1 MKQTDLPTTTALSKT
16 DSGIGTQ
23 LGAHGSAMRGN
34 LEPLS
39 EEKVERGLAWL
50 RRLPALQPTAL
61 PEKETVLRIQSALMI
76 SASGVWISARVAA
89 LLSPYYE
96 KDIPQAVRKME
107 AEDWE
112 QALSGFPQW
121 AIERAVR
128 WWKSDANADRR
139 KRPLEGDIVARCRVE
154 MDGVA
159 SASKVLE
166 MKQRGI
172 EHKPEPRERLSAE
185 RAAEIMRDVG
195 FGVKRM
201 E

>member
-1 MKQTDLPTTTALSKT
+1 MQEKT
-16 DSGIGTQ
+16 PMTHLVSQKNVDGRQSRQIGI
-23 LGAHGSAMRGN
+23 SN
-34 LEPLS
+34 LS
-39 EEKVERGLAWL
+39 ELTEEQIDKGLAWL
-50 RRLPALQPTAL
+50 RHSPQWQQNAL
-61 PEKETVLRIQSALMI
+61 PEKDTVLRIQKTLMTPC
-76 SASGVWISARVAA
+76 SGVWISARVAA

-96 KDIPQAVRKME
+96 KDTPQGAREME
-107 AEDWE
+107 ARDWE

-121 AIERAVR
+121 AIERSVR

-172 EHKPEPRERLSAE
+172 EHKPEPREKMTAD

>member
-1 MKQTDLPTTTALSKT
+1 MKQIDLETSTALSKT
-16 DSGIGTQ
+16 ASATGTQ

-34 LEPLS
+34 LETLS

-112 QALSGFPQW
+112 QALIGFPQW

-128 WWKSDANADRR
+128 WWKSDANTDRR

-172 EHKPEPRERLSAE
+172 EHKPEPRERLSAD

>member
-1 MKQTDLPTTTALSKT
+1 
-16 DSGIGTQ
+16 
-23 LGAHGSAMRGN
+23 MRGN
-34 LEPLS
+34 LQPLS
-39 EEKVERGLAWL
+39 EEKIDRGLAWL
-50 RRLPALQPTAL
+50 RRLPQLQPTSL

-128 WWKSDANADRR
+128 WWKSADNQDRR
-139 KRPLEGDIVARCRVE
+139 KRPMEGDIVARCRVE
-154 MDGVA
+154 MNGVP
-159 SASKVLE
+159 SAVQVLE
-166 MKQRGI
+166 LRRTGRDFSKK
-172 EHKPEPRERLSAE
+172 EEPRERISAE
-185 RAAEIMRDVG
+185 RAAELLREAG
-195 FGVKRM
+195 FAPKQM
-201 E
+201 PTE

>member
-1 MKQTDLPTTTALSKT
+1 MQEKTPMTHLVSQKNEDGRQSRQIGISNLS
-16 DSGIGTQ
+16 
-23 LGAHGSAMRGN
+23 
-34 LEPLS
+34 EPLS
-39 EEKVERGLAWL
+39 EEKLERGLAWL

-61 PEKETVLRIQSALMI
+61 PEKETVLRIQSALMT

-121 AIERAVR
+121 AIERSVR
-128 WWKSDANADRR
+128 WWKSDANTDRR

-166 MKQRGI
+166 MKQRGA
-172 EHKPEPRERLSAE
+172 EHTPEVRERLTAD

>member
-1 MKQTDLPTTTALSKT
+1 MQEKTQMTHLVSQKNVDGKQSRQTGISNLS
-16 DSGIGTQ
+16 
-23 LGAHGSAMRGN
+23 
-34 LEPLS
+34 EPLS
-39 EEKVERGLAWL
+39 EEKLERGLAWL

-61 PEKETVLRIQSALMI
+61 PEKETVLRIQSALMT

-166 MKQRGI
+166 MKQRGA
-172 EHKPEPRERLSAE
+172 EHKPEPRERLTAD

>member
-1 MKQTDLPTTTALSKT
+1 MQEKT
-16 DSGIGTQ
+16 PMTHLVSQKNVDGRQSRQIGI
-23 LGAHGSAMRGN
+23 SN
-34 LEPLS
+34 LS
-39 EEKVERGLAWL
+39 ELTEEQIDKGLAWL
-50 RRLPALQPTAL
+50 RHSPQWQQNAL
-61 PEKETVLRIQSALMI
+61 PEKDTVLRIQKTLMTPC
-76 SASGVWISARVAA
+76 SGVWISARVAA

-96 KDIPQAVRKME
+96 KDIPQAVREME
-107 AEDWE
+107 ARDWE

-121 AIERAVR
+121 AIERSVR
-128 WWKSDANADRR
+128 WWKSDANTDRR

-172 EHKPEPRERLSAE
+172 EHKPEPRERLTPD

>member
-1 MKQTDLPTTTALSKT
+1 MQEKTPMTHLVSQKNADGRQSRQIGISNLS
-16 DSGIGTQ
+16 G
-23 LGAHGSAMRGN
+23 
-34 LEPLS
+34 PLS
-39 EEKVERGLAWL
+39 EEMLDKGLAWL
-50 RRLPALQPTAL
+50 RRLPALQPTSL
-61 PEKETVLRIQSALMI
+61 PEKEDVLRIQKTLMTPTD
-76 SASGVWISARVAA
+76 GVWMVARVAA

-128 WWKSDANADRR
+128 WWKSDANTDRR

-166 MKQRGI
+166 MKQRGA
-172 EHKPEPRERLSAE
+172 EHKPEPRERLTAD

>member
-1 MKQTDLPTTTALSKT
+1 MQEKTPMTHLVSQKNVDGRQSRQIGISNLS
-16 DSGIGTQ
+16 G
-23 LGAHGSAMRGN
+23 
-34 LEPLS
+34 PLS

-172 EHKPEPRERLSAE
+172 EHKPEPRERLTAD

>member
-1 MKQTDLPTTTALSKT
+1 MTHLVSQKNEDGRQSRQIGISNLS
-16 DSGIGTQ
+16 G
-23 LGAHGSAMRGN
+23 
-34 LEPLS
+34 PLS
-39 EEKVERGLAWL
+39 EEQIERGLAWL
-50 RRLPALQPTAL
+50 RRLPALQQTAL
-61 PEKETVLRIQSALMI
+61 PETKDVLRIQKTLMTPC
-76 SASGVWISARVAA
+76 SGVWISARVAA

-128 WWKSDANADRR
+128 WWKSDGNADRR

-159 SASKVLE
+159 SACKVLE
-166 MKQRGI
+166 MKQRGA
-172 EHKPEPRERLSAE
+172 EHKPEPRERMTAD

>member
-1 MKQTDLPTTTALSKT
+1 MKQTDLPTSTALSKT
-16 DSGIGTQ
+16 ASGIGTQ
-23 LGAHGSAMRGN
+23 LGVHGSLGRGN
-34 LEPLS
+34 IEPMT

-112 QALSGFPQW
+112 QALIGFPQW

-128 WWKSDANADRR
+128 WWKSDANTDRR

-172 EHKPEPRERLSAE
+172 EHKPEPRERLSAD

>member
-1 MKQTDLPTTTALSKT
+1 MPEEIQMTHLVSQKNEDGKQSRQIGISNLS
-16 DSGIGTQ
+16 G
-23 LGAHGSAMRGN
+23 
-34 LEPLS
+34 PLS

-128 WWKSDANADRR
+128 WWKSDANTDRR

-172 EHKPEPRERLSAE
+172 EHKPEPRERLSAD

>member
-1 MKQTDLPTTTALSKT
+1 MKQIDLETSTALSKT
-16 DSGIGTQ
+16 ASATGTQ

-34 LEPLS
+34 LETLS

-50 RRLPALQPTAL
+50 RRLPALQQTAL

-128 WWKSDANADRR
+128 WWKSDGNADRR

-159 SASKVLE
+159 SACKVLE
-166 MKQRGI
+166 MKQRGA
-172 EHKPEPRERLSAE
+172 EHKPEPRERLTAD

>member
-1 MKQTDLPTTTALSKT
+1 MKQIDSETSTALSKT
-16 DSGIGTQ
+16 ASATGTQ

-34 LEPLS
+34 LETLS

-61 PEKETVLRIQSALMI
+61 PEKETVLRIQSALMT

-128 WWKSDANADRR
+128 WWKSDANTDRR
-139 KRPLEGDIVARCRVE
+139 KRPLEGDIAARCRVE

-166 MKQRGI
+166 MKQRGA
-172 EHKPEPRERLSAE
+172 EHMPEPRERLTAD

>member
-1 MKQTDLPTTTALSKT
+1 MKQIDLETSTALSKT
-16 DSGIGTQ
+16 ASATGTQ

-128 WWKSDANADRR
+128 WWKSDANTDRR

-172 EHKPEPRERLSAE
+172 EHKPEPRERLSAD

>member
-1 MKQTDLPTTTALSKT
+1 MKQTDLETTTALSKIDT
-16 DSGIGTQ
+16 AIGTPP
-23 LGAHGSAMRGN
+23 GGHGLAMRGN
-34 LEPLS
+34 IEPLT
-39 EEKVERGLAWL
+39 EEKVDKGLAWL
-50 RRLPALQPTAL
+50 RRLPQLQQTSL
-61 PEKETVLRIQSALMI
+61 PEKETVKRIQQTLMTP
-76 SASGVWISARVAA
+76 ADGVWMLARVAA

-107 AEDWE
+107 AEDWFN
-112 QALSGFPQW
+112 ALREFPQW

-139 KRPLEGDIVARCRVE
+139 KRPLEGDIVARCRIE

-159 SASKVLE
+159 SACKVLE

-172 EHKPEPRERLSAE
+172 EHKEEPRERLTAD

>member
-1 MKQTDLPTTTALSKT
+1 MKQTDLETITALSKT
-16 DSGIGTQ
+16 DTAIGTPP
-23 LGAHGSAMRGN
+23 GGHGLAMRGN
-34 LEPLS
+34 IEPLT
-39 EEKVERGLAWL
+39 EEKVDKGLAWL
-50 RRLPALQPTAL
+50 RRLPQLQQTSL
-61 PEKETVLRIQSALMI
+61 PEKETVKRIQQTLMTP
-76 SASGVWISARVAA
+76 ADGVWMLARVAA

-107 AEDWE
+107 AEDWFN
-112 QALSGFPQW
+112 ALREFPQW

-139 KRPLEGDIVARCRVE
+139 KRPLEGDIVARCRIE

-159 SASKVLE
+159 SACKVLE

-172 EHKPEPRERLSAE
+172 EHKEEPRERLTAD

>member
-1 MKQTDLPTTTALSKT
+1 MKQIDLETSTALSKT
-16 DSGIGTQ
+16 ASGTGTQ
-23 LGAHGSAMRGN
+23 LGAHGSAMHGN
-34 LEPLS
+34 LETLS

-50 RRLPALQPTAL
+50 RRLPQLQPNAL
-61 PEKETVLRIQSALMI
+61 PEKDTVLRIQSALMT

-96 KDIPQAVRKME
+96 KDTPQAVREME
-107 AEDWE
+107 ARDWE

-121 AIERAVR
+121 VIERAVR

-172 EHKPEPRERLSAE
+172 EHKPEPRERLTAD

>member
-1 MKQTDLPTTTALSKT
+1 MKQIDLETSTALSKT
-16 DSGIGTQ
+16 ASGTGTQ

-50 RRLPALQPTAL
+50 RRLPALQQTAL

-128 WWKSDANADRR
+128 WWKSDANTDRR
-139 KRPLEGDIVARCRVE
+139 KRPLEGDIVARCRLE

-159 SASKVLE
+159 SACKVLE

-172 EHKPEPRERLSAE
+172 EHKPEPRERLTAE

>member
-1 MKQTDLPTTTALSKT
+1 MKQTDSETSTALSKT
-16 DSGIGTQ
+16 DSATGTQ

-50 RRLPALQPTAL
+50 RRLPQLQPTAL

-128 WWKSDANADRR
+128 WWKSDANTDRR
-139 KRPLEGDIVARCRVE
+139 KRPLEGDIVARCMVE

-166 MKQRGI
+166 MKQRGA
-172 EHKPEPRERLSAE
+172 EHKQEPRERLTAD

>member
-1 MKQTDLPTTTALSKT
+1 MPEEIQMTHLVSQKNEDGKQSRQIGISNLS
-16 DSGIGTQ
+16 G
-23 LGAHGSAMRGN
+23 
-34 LEPLS
+34 PLS

-121 AIERAVR
+121 AIERSVR
-128 WWKSDANADRR
+128 WWKSDANTDRR

-172 EHKPEPRERLSAE
+172 EHKPEPRERLSAD

>member
-1 MKQTDLPTTTALSKT
+1 MKQIDLETSTAVSKA
-16 DSGIGTQ
+16 DSATGTQ
-23 LGAHGSAMRGN
+23 LGAHGSEMRGN
-34 LEPLS
+34 LETLS

-50 RRLPALQPTAL
+50 RRLPQLQPTSL
-61 PEKETVLRIQSALMI
+61 PEKETVLRIQSALMT

-128 WWKSDANADRR
+128 WWKSDANTDRR

-172 EHKPEPRERLSAE
+172 EHKPEPRERLTAD

>member
-1 MKQTDLPTTTALSKT
+1 MQEKTPMTHLVSQKNADGRQLKQI
-16 DSGIGTQ
+16 GI
-23 LGAHGSAMRGN
+23 SN
-34 LEPLS
+34 LS
-39 EEKVERGLAWL
+39 ELTEEQIDKARAWL
-50 RRLPALQPTAL
+50 RLLPQLQPNAL
-61 PEKETVLRIQSALMI
+61 PEKDTVLRIQKTLMTPC
-76 SASGVWISARVAA
+76 SGVWISARVAA
-89 LLSPYYE
+89 LLSHYYE
-96 KDIPQAVRKME
+96 KDTPQGVREME
-107 AEDWE
+107 ARDWE

-121 AIERAVR
+121 AIERSVR
-128 WWKSDANADRR
+128 WWKSDANTDRR

-172 EHKPEPRERLSAE
+172 EHKPEARERMTAD

>member
-1 MKQTDLPTTTALSKT
+1 MKQIDSETSTALSKT
-16 DSGIGTQ
+16 DSAIGTQ

-34 LEPLS
+34 LETLS

-50 RRLPALQPTAL
+50 RRLPQLQPTAL
-61 PEKETVLRIQSALMI
+61 PEKETVLRIQSALMT

-128 WWKSDANADRR
+128 FWKSEGNADRR
-139 KRPLEGDIVARCRVE
+139 KRPLEGDIAARCRVE

-166 MKQRGI
+166 MKQRGA
-172 EHKPEPRERLSAE
+172 EHMPEPRERLTAD

>member
-1 MKQTDLPTTTALSKT
+1 MT
-16 DSGIGTQ
+16 
-23 LGAHGSAMRGN
+23 
-34 LEPLS
+34 

-50 RRLPALQPTAL
+50 RRLPQLQPTAL
-61 PEKETVLRIQSALMI
+61 PEKETVLRIQSALMT

-121 AIERAVR
+121 AIERSVR
-128 WWKSDANADRR
+128 WWKSDANTDRR

-159 SASKVLE
+159 SACKVLE
-166 MKQRGI
+166 MKQRGA
-172 EHKPEPRERLSAE
+172 EHKPEPRERLTAD

>member
-1 MKQTDLPTTTALSKT
+1 MPEETQMTHLASQKNVDGKQSRQIGISNLS
-16 DSGIGTQ
+16 G
-23 LGAHGSAMRGN
+23 
-34 LEPLS
+34 PLS
-39 EEKVERGLAWL
+39 EEKVDKGLAWL
-50 RRLPALQPTAL
+50 RRLPQLQQTSL
-61 PEKETVLRIQSALMI
+61 PEKEDVLRIQATLMTP
-76 SASGVWISARVAA
+76 ADGVWMVARVAS

-112 QALSGFPQW
+112 YALREFPQW

-128 WWKSDANADRR
+128 WWKSDANTERR

-172 EHKPEPRERLSAE
+172 EHKPEPRERLSAD

>member
-1 MKQTDLPTTTALSKT
+1 MKQTDLETSTALSKT
-16 DSGIGTQ
+16 ALETGTPP
-23 LGAHGSAMRGN
+23 GAHGLAMRGN
-34 LEPLS
+34 IEPLT
-39 EEKVERGLAWL
+39 EEKVDKGLAWL
-50 RRLPALQPTAL
+50 RRLPQLQQTSL
-61 PEKETVLRIQSALMI
+61 PEKETVKRIQQTLMTP
-76 SASGVWISARVAA
+76 ADGVWMLARVAA

-107 AEDWE
+107 AEDWFN
-112 QALSGFPQW
+112 ALQEFPQW

-128 WWKSDANADRR
+128 WWKSDGNADRR

-166 MKQRGI
+166 MKQRGA
-172 EHKPEPRERLSAE
+172 EHMPEPRERLTAD

>member
-1 MKQTDLPTTTALSKT
+1 MKQTDSPTSTALSKT
-16 DSGIGTQ
+16 DSAIGTQ
-23 LGAHGSAMRGN
+23 LGAHGLATRGN

-39 EEKVERGLAWL
+39 EELLDKGLAWL
-50 RRLPALQPTAL
+50 RRLPQLQQEAL
-61 PEKETVLRIQSALMI
+61 PKKEDVLRIQKTLMTPC
-76 SASGVWISARVAA
+76 SGAWISARIAA

-96 KDIPQAVRKME
+96 KDIPQSVREME

-159 SASKVLE
+159 SACKVLE
-166 MKQRGI
+166 MKQRGA
-172 EHKPEPRERLSAE
+172 EHKPEPRERLTAD

-195 FGVKRM
+195 FGVQRM

>member
-1 MKQTDLPTTTALSKT
+1 MKQIDLETSTALSKT

-23 LGAHGSAMRGN
+23 LGAHGSGMRGN
-34 LEPLS
+34 LETLS
-39 EEKVERGLAWL
+39 EEKVGRGLAWL

-159 SASKVLE
+159 SASKMLE

-172 EHKPEPRERLSAE
+172 EHKPEPRERLSAD

>member
-1 MKQTDLPTTTALSKT
+1 MKQIDLETSTALSKT
-16 DSGIGTQ
+16 ASATGTQ

-34 LEPLS
+34 LETLS

-50 RRLPALQPTAL
+50 RRLPQLQPNAL
-61 PEKETVLRIQSALMI
+61 PEKDTVLRIQSALMI
-76 SASGVWISARVAA
+76 SASGVWISARVAS

-112 QALSGFPQW
+112 YALREFPQW

-128 WWKSDANADRR
+128 WWKSDANTDRR

-172 EHKPEPRERLSAE
+172 EHKPEPRERLTAD

>member
-1 MKQTDLPTTTALSKT
+1 MKQTDSPTTTALSKT

-34 LEPLS
+34 LETLS

-61 PEKETVLRIQSALMI
+61 PEKETVLRIQSALMT

-121 AIERAVR
+121 AIERSVR
-128 WWKSDANADRR
+128 WWKSDANTDRR

-166 MKQRGI
+166 MKQRGA
-172 EHKPEPRERLSAE
+172 EHKPESRERMTAD

>member
-1 MKQTDLPTTTALSKT
+1 MKQIDLETSTAVSKT

-50 RRLPALQPTAL
+50 RLLPQLQPNAL
-61 PEKETVLRIQSALMI
+61 PEKDTVLRIQSALMT

-172 EHKPEPRERLSAE
+172 EHKPEPRERMTAD

>member
-1 MKQTDLPTTTALSKT
+1 MKQIDSETSTALSKT
-16 DSGIGTQ
+16 ALGIGTQ

-34 LEPLS
+34 LETLS

-50 RRLPALQPTAL
+50 RRLPQLQPTAL
-61 PEKETVLRIQSALMI
+61 PEKETVLRIQSALMT

-121 AIERAVR
+121 SIERAVR
-128 WWKSDANADRR
+128 WWKSDANTDRR

-166 MKQRGI
+166 MKQRGA
-172 EHKPEPRERLSAE
+172 EHQPEVRERMLPE